1 MQINDS
7 LSHFK
12 KDASDNSY
20 MAEVTKQ
27 FASKI
32 DNFFVLYIPAQNEQ
46 SIDYESLFNQHQMH
60 GEIFKIQA
68 AGNAL
73 LAKTFIIKEAVYQKN
88 EEVFLNLRLK
98 ARDEMIAE
106 IAKNI
111 MFYLLAERNQTHLKS
126 HPILTDP
133 SVIEEKL
140 LQLQN
145 SLKVNSFLAE
155 SSTWEDFYSW
165 FRHQLFEW
173 MLEEV
178 ELISQAEELAKLDDR
193 ELKEMFYN
201 YLTTNFSENTEFV
214 EKTAQIV
221 NVYVQQWVQ
230 NIIDEIKLGK
240 LAIPVIESSINQHK
254 GALEKKGLLISKLRD
269 FAYNFMIHNHLFVM
283 NSAPYQAVR
292 EAIFK
297 KGFSQIEQ
305 SPWPTTRINKG
316 NTEGFI
322 QIIPKIETDNHL
334 INPNVTTI
342 QEAWHVADS
351 LTDVDVDVFDALCG
365 IFLSRAKHNEEM
377 IEIELND
384 LLALRGLKPKLGGEG
399 RRGGFEAKQKEQI
412 LKSLTNIQSIWL
424 SIDKAT
430 IYEKGKPV
438 QLKLQGR
445 TFIFIDEQG
454 QEYSISEKNCAKK
467 ITFTIDQ
474 VFAKYLNGSSR
485 QVALLSM
492 KALQYHPYKQL
503 WEKRLS
509 RYFSWRWRTQARKG
523 SFLQP
528 NKIHTLLESI
538 GEKVNVKTPSR
549 TRERF
554 EKALDTLLDDGVIAS
569 WHYEKWDEAIAD
581 YKGWSRM
588 WLNASVLIEPPEIIK
603 DHYRSIEKKQKGRN
617 KEQQLPVIQNGS
629 NTQQSLGERLKKCRK
644 SLQLTLF
651 QVAEALEISPSYVS
665 NIERTV
671 ITPSAKIRKKII
683 KWLDI
688 YET

>member
-1 MQINDS
+1 MQINDIQP
-7 LSHFK
+7 HFK

-20 MAEVTKQ
+20 IEKLTKQ

-32 DNFFVLYIPAQNEQ
+32 DNFFVLYIPEQNEQ
-46 SIDYESLFNQHQMH
+46 SIDYESLFNHHQMH
-60 GEIFKIQA
+60 GQIFKIQA
-68 AGNAL
+68 EGDAL

-98 ARDEMIAE
+98 ARDEMVAE

-111 MFYLLAERNQTHLKS
+111 MFYLLAENDPSHIKS
-126 HPILTDP
+126 HPILTN
-133 SVIEEKL
+133 SSFIEEKL

-145 SLKVNSFLAE
+145 SLKANSFLAE
-155 SSTWEDFYSW
+155 SSTWENFYSW
-165 FRHQLFEW
+165 FRLQLIEW
-173 MLEEV
+173 MLEEIELFSQV
-178 ELISQAEELAKLDDR
+178 EEFSKLDDR
-193 ELKEMFYN
+193 ELNEMFYS
-201 YLTTNFSENTEFV
+201 YLSTNFSENTEFV
-214 EKTAQIV
+214 ERTAQIV
-221 NVYVQQWVQ
+221 NVYVQQWAQ
-230 NIIDEIKLGK
+230 NIINEIRLGEIE
-240 LAIPVIESSINQHK
+240 IPEIESSIHQHK
-254 GALEKKGLLISKLRD
+254 GALEAKGLLISKRRD

-297 KGFSQIEQ
+297 KVFRNMEQ
-305 SPWPTTRINKG
+305 SPWPTTKINKG
-316 NTEGFI
+316 NTEGVI
-322 QIIPKIETDNHL
+322 QIIPKTETDNQFP
-334 INPNVTTI
+334 NPNVTTL

-438 QLKLQGR
+438 QIKMQGR
-445 TFIFIDEQG
+445 TFIFKDEHG
-454 QEYSISEKNCAKK
+454 EEYSISEKNCARK

-554 EKALDTLLDDGVIAS
+554 EKALDTLLEDGVIAS

-617 KEQQLPVIQNGS
+617 KEQQLPLIPNGPNS
-629 NTQQSLGERLKKCRK
+629 QQSLGERLKKCRK

-665 NIERTV
+665 NIERTI

-683 KWLDI
+683 NWLDI